1 MDIKDKEKTNTDT
14 LFPPTKHEL
23 MFDNPYHANDF
34 ELGNWFYRE
43 DVLETLKTR
52 FETQPANKFVILRGS
67 PGSGK
72 TSILKYIK
80 GAPHQLK
87 KENRKSQHQGKNY
100 IPIYL
105 DSRDC
110 IGLDADKLLSFL
122 YEAIIEK
129 LKESVYVISAFD
141 DPKEPINK
149 GLTVE
154 TVLSGIDAYLEPD
167 DVLVLLVDEFDTF
180 LENMDI
186 KVLSGYITRF
196 ERVEVEKDWNNYAL
210 ILAGDKNPVNIT
222 TDKTINQFLQAAFHI
237 EIDGFLEE
245 ETLKK
250 RIIEPV
256 SQQILFDNDAIREI
270 TWYSGGHLYYQQL
283 ICYYIVN
290 LLNEEERNLCTKEDV
305 EKAIQRILSDTERNK
320 RPDFAF
326 TWQNKMSVE
335 TRVLASALMDESIS
349 EKRKNAY
356 FLKENSLLDNIFAG
370 KIDKEIYKS
379 PGCIYFNRMQ
389 GKGFP
394 GFPLKIPLLGLW
406 IQKEH
411 PFIKTIIE
419 SIELIADKIDIDAIN
434 AEIERAPTNK
444 LPTFGREVILE
455 LSQSWRSLEESIT
468 VTPPTLVRTYIERF
482 RRGLSTLLSLDI
494 KEPASKGSYFIMD
507 IRNLNIGILDEAF
520 CFIQDRPEITEK
532 DIASIENI
540 ATSVAQDTKTQLS
553 LYFYFRKSIMVEELE
568 KKTYLNL
575 IAIDTNDLKRIIFSN
590 RPRETTRKIILSNLS
605 LQKVSPY
612 QTAGPAT
619 TTFYGRAKI
628 IDHITRAANASY
640 SIIGARKIGKSSLL
654 LRICDSPPPNTYYIF
669 INLDQVFRG
678 VSDYKPFLRN
688 LQQKI
693 EEIFDL
699 KVNLVRF
706 TTGRS
711 LSRLNDVM
719 GKLSREGK
727 KIIFV
732 FDEVDILVQF
742 DRKHEYRLLH
752 TFRTMSQNTCCQFI
766 FAGFKEL
773 YHRKREIENPLYN
786 FCKEI
791 ILTPLDRKAALDL
804 ITRPMDS
811 IGVQYQNP
819 EDREL
824 ILEYTACHPNL
835 LQFFCEELIDKIE
848 EHSKVEDRRTIF
860 KKDIEKL
867 LNSKYENYIMDEIY
881 MFFSDLPDI
890 NRLILILLVEEY
902 MEQSGQASFS
912 LAKIRDKLIQQGLE
926 VSINNVHRNL
936 RNLVMRFILLDK
948 GNENYGFALPVF
960 PGILK
965 KRIDN
970 DFKNSLIEGLK
981 RR

>member
-1 MDIKDKEKTNTDT
+1 MDKKDKGNIGTDS
-14 LFPPTKHEL
+14 LFAPTKHEL

-34 ELGNWFYRE
+34 ELGNWFYRD
-43 DVLETLKTR
+43 DVLETLRTR
-52 FETQPANKFVILRGS
+52 FENQPENKFVTLQGS
-67 PGSGK
+67 PGTGK
-72 TSILKYIK
+72 TSILRYIK
-80 GAPHQLK
+80 GSPHQLK
-87 KENRKSQHQGKNY
+87 KEKRKEEILGKNY

-110 IGLDADKLLSFL
+110 IGLDSHNLLSYI
-122 YEAIIEK
+122 YEMIIEK
-129 LKESVYVISAFD
+129 LKESAHIIPVFD
-141 DPKEPINK
+141 DSKERLAK

-154 TVLSGIDAYLEPD
+154 TVLSDIDSYLEED
-167 DVLVLLVDEFDTF
+167 DVLVLMLDEVDTF
-180 LENMDI
+180 LENTDI
-186 KVLSGYITRF
+186 KIISDFIKQF
-196 ERVEVEKDWNNYAL
+196 DPIKKNWNNYGL
-210 ILAGDKNPVNIT
+210 IIAVDKSPVKIT
-222 TDKTINQFLQAAFHI
+222 TDKAINQFLHTSFPV
-237 EIDGFLEE
+237 EINDFQEE
-245 ETLKK
+245 ETVKK

-256 SQQILFDNDAIREI
+256 SDQISYDNDAIREI
-270 TWYSGGHLYYQQL
+270 IWYAGSHLYYQQL

-290 LLNEEERNLCTKEDV
+290 LLNEEERNNCTKADV
-305 EKAIQRILSDTERNK
+305 EKAIQRILSDSEKNK
-320 RPDFAF
+320 RPDFSF
-326 TWQNKMSVE
+326 TWQHKMSVE
-335 TRVLASALMDESIS
+335 TRLLSSALMDESIT
-349 EKRKNAY
+349 EIRKNSY
-356 FLKENSLLDNIFAG
+356 FLKENNLLKNIFAG
-370 KIDKEIYKS
+370 KIDKEIYKL
-379 PGCIYFNRMQ
+379 PGCLYFNRMQ

-419 SIELIADKIDIDAIN
+419 NIEFIADKIDMDAIN
-434 AEIERAPTNK
+434 AEIEKAPTNK

-455 LSQSWRSLEESIT
+455 LSQSWRLLEDSIT

-482 RRGLSTLLSLDI
+482 RKGLSTLLSLDI
-494 KEPASKGSYFIMD
+494 KEPASKGNYFIMD

-553 LYFYFRKSIMVEELE
+553 LYFYFRESIMVEDLE

-628 IDHITRAANASY
+628 IDHITRATYTSY

-669 INLDQVFRG
+669 LNMDQVFRG
-678 VSDYKPFLRN
+678 VSDYKPFLRT

-693 EEIFDL
+693 EEIFNL

-711 LSRLNDVM
+711 LSRLHDVTR
-719 GKLSREGK
+719 KLSRDGK

-732 FDEVDILVQF
+732 FDEVDILVKF
-742 DRKHEYRLLH
+742 DRRHEYRLLH
-752 TFRTMSQNTCCQFI
+752 TFRTMSQNNYCQFI

-811 IGVQYQNP
+811 IGVQYQNT

-824 ILEYTACHPNL
+824 ILKYTACHPNL

-848 EHSKVEDRRTIF
+848 EHSKVEERRTISR
-860 KKDIEKL
+860 KDIEKL

-881 MFFSDLPDI
+881 MFFSDLPNI
-890 NRLILILLVEEY
+890 NRLILVLLVEEY
-902 MEQSGQASFS
+902 MEQPGQTFFS
-912 LAKIRDKLIQQGLE
+912 LAKIRDKLNQQGLE
-926 VSINNVHRNL
+926 VSINKVHRNL
-936 RNLVMRFILLDK
+936 RNLVMRFILMDR
-948 GNENYGFALPVF
+948 GNENYCFALPVF
-960 PGILK
+960 PGILA

-970 DFKNSLIEGLK
+970 DFKNSLIDELK

>member
-1 MDIKDKEKTNTDT
+1 MDTKDKENINTNT
-14 LFPPTKHEL
+14 LFAPTKHEL

-34 ELGNWFYRE
+34 ELGIWFYRE
-43 DVLETLKTR
+43 DVLETLQTR
-52 FETQPANKFVILRGS
+52 FENQPGNKLVMIRGS
-67 PGSGK
+67 PGTGK
-72 TSILKYIK
+72 TSILKYIN
-80 GAPHQLK
+80 GSPHQLK
-87 KENRKSQHQGKNY
+87 KEKPKGENQGKNY

-110 IGLDADKLLSFL
+110 IGLDPDNLLSFL
-122 YEAIIEK
+122 YETVIEK
-129 LKESVYVISAFD
+129 LKESIHVLPAFD
-141 DPKEPINK
+141 DPKELTGK
-149 GLTVE
+149 GLTIE
-154 TVLSGIDAYLEPD
+154 TLLADIDTYLEED
-167 DVLVLLVDEFDTF
+167 DVLVLLVDEFDHL
-180 LENMDI
+180 LENIDAKI
-186 KVLSGYITRF
+186 ISGYITQV
-196 ERVEVEKDWNNYAL
+196 ERIKKNWDKYGL
-210 ILAGDKNPVNIT
+210 ILALDRSPVKIT
-222 TDKTINQFLQAAFHI
+222 TDKAIKQFLQAAFHI
-237 EIDGFLEE
+237 EIDDFLEE
-245 ETLKK
+245 ETIKK
-250 RIIEPV
+250 HIIEPV
-256 SQQILFDNDAIREI
+256 VDQIRCDNDAIREI
-270 TWYSGGHLYYQQL
+270 IWYAGSHLYHQQL
-283 ICYYIVN
+283 ICYYIVK
-290 LLNEEERNLCTKEDV
+290 LLNEQERNHCTKEDV
-305 EKAIQRILSDTERNK
+305 EKVIQRILSDSERKK

-326 TWQNKMSVE
+326 TWQNKMSME
-335 TRVLASALMDESIS
+335 TRLLASALMDESIT
-349 EKRKNAY
+349 EKRESSY
-356 FLKENSLLDNIFAG
+356 FLKENSLLENIFAG
-370 KIDKEIYKS
+370 KIDKEINKF
-379 PGCIYFNRMQ
+379 PGCIYFNRMT
-389 GKGFP
+389 GKRFP

-419 SIELIADKIDIDAIN
+419 HIEFIADKIDMDDIN
-434 AEIERAPTNK
+434 AEIERAPANK

-455 LSQSWRSLEESIT
+455 LSQSWRLLEDSIT
-468 VTPPTLVRTYIERF
+468 VTPPTRVRTCIERF
-482 RRGLSTLLSLDI
+482 RQGLSTLLSLDI
-494 KEPASKGSYFIMD
+494 KEPGSKGNYFIMD

-553 LYFYFRKSIMVEELE
+553 LYFYFRKSVMIEDLE

-628 IDHITRAANASY
+628 IDHITRATNTSY

-669 INLDQVFRG
+669 INMDQVFRG
-678 VSDYKPFLRN
+678 VSDYKPFLRH
-688 LQQKI
+688 LQEKI
-693 EEIFDL
+693 QEIFNL

-711 LSRLNDVM
+711 LSRLNDVIR
-719 GKLSREGK
+719 KLSRDNK

-732 FDEVDILVQF
+732 FDEVDILVKF
-742 DRKHEYRLLH
+742 DRNHEYRLLH
-752 TFRTMSQNTCCQFI
+752 TFRTMSQNNYCQFI

-791 ILTPLDRKAALDL
+791 ILAPLDRKAALDL
-804 ITRPMDS
+804 ITRPMNS
-811 IGVQYQNP
+811 IGVQYQNI

-848 EHSKVEDRRTIF
+848 EHSKVEERRTISR
-860 KKDIEKL
+860 KDIEKL
-867 LNSKYENYIMDEIY
+867 LDSKYENYIMDEIY
-881 MFFSDLPDI
+881 MFFSDLSNL
-890 NRLILILLVEEY
+890 NRLILVLLLEEY
-902 MEQSGQASFS
+902 REQPEPATFS
-912 LAKIRDKLIQQGLE
+912 LAKIRDKLTQQGLQ
-926 VSINNVHRNL
+926 VSINKVHRNL
-936 RNLVMRFILLDK
+936 RNLVMRFLLLDK
-948 GNENYGFALPVF
+948 GNENYCFALPVF
-960 PGILK
+960 PGILE

-970 DFKNSLIEGLK
+970 DFKNSLIQELK

>member
-1 MDIKDKEKTNTDT
+1 MDTKDKKNINTDS
-14 LFPPTKHEL
+14 LFAPTKHEI
-23 MFDNPYHANDF
+23 MFDNPYHASDF

-52 FETQPANKFVILRGS
+52 FENQPGNKFIIFRGS
-67 PGSGK
+67 PGTGK
-72 TSILKYIK
+72 TSMLKYIK
-80 GAPHQLK
+80 GAPHQLE
-87 KENRKSQHQGKNY
+87 KEKRRGEDQGENY

-110 IGLDADKLLSFL
+110 IGLDSDNLLSFL

-129 LKESVYVISAFD
+129 LKESAHVIPVFD
-141 DPKEPINK
+141 DTKELPGK

-154 TVLSGIDAYLEPD
+154 TVLSDIDTYLEED
-167 DVLVLLVDEFDTF
+167 DVLVLLVDEVDTF
-180 LENMDI
+180 LENIDVKFI
-186 KVLSGYITRF
+186 SDYITRF
-196 ERVEVEKDWNNYAL
+196 GHIKKNWNNYGL

-222 TDKTINQFLQAAFHI
+222 TNKTINQFLQTAFHI
-237 EIDGFLEE
+237 EIEGFLAE
-245 ETLKK
+245 ETVKK

-256 SQQILFDNDAIREI
+256 IDQIRFDNDAVREI
-270 TWYSGGHLYYQQL
+270 IWYAGSHLYYQQL

-290 LLNEEERNLCTKEDV
+290 LLNEEERNHCSKEDV
-305 EKAIQRILSDTERNK
+305 ETAVQRILSDSERNK

-326 TWQNKMSVE
+326 TWQNKMPVE
-335 TRVLASALMDESIS
+335 TRLLASALMDESIT
-349 EKRKNAY
+349 EKRKNSY
-356 FLKENSLLDNIFAG
+356 FLKENNLLKNIFAG

-379 PGCIYFNRMQ
+379 PGCIYFNPKQ

-419 SIELIADKIDIDAIN
+419 NIESIADKIDMDDIN
-434 AEIERAPTNK
+434 AEIEAAPTNK

-455 LSQSWRSLEESIT
+455 LSQSWRLLEDSIT

-482 RRGLSTLLSLDI
+482 RQGLSTLLSLDI
-494 KEPASKGSYFIMD
+494 KEPASKGNYFILD

-532 DIASIENI
+532 DIAGIENI

-553 LYFYFRKSIMVEELE
+553 LYFYFRKSIMVEDLE

-619 TTFYGRAKI
+619 TTFYGRTKI
-628 IDHITRAANASY
+628 IDHITRITNTSY

-654 LRICDSPPPNTYYIF
+654 LRVCDSPPPNTYYIF
-669 INLDQVFRG
+669 INMDQVFRG
-678 VSDYKPFLRN
+678 VSDYKPFLRD

-693 EEIFDL
+693 AEIFNL

-711 LSRLNDVM
+711 LSRLHDVIR
-719 GKLSREGK
+719 KLSRDNR
-727 KIIFV
+727 KIILV
-732 FDEVDILVQF
+732 FDEMDILVKF
-742 DRKHEYRLLH
+742 DRTHEYRLLH
-752 TFRTMSQNTCCQFI
+752 TFRTMSQNNYCQFI

-791 ILTPLDRKAALDL
+791 ILAPLDRKAALDL

-811 IGVQYQNP
+811 IGVQYQNI

-848 EHSKVEDRRTIF
+848 EHGKVEERRTIYR
-860 KKDIEKL
+860 KDIEKL
-867 LNSKYENYIMDEIY
+867 LSSKYENYIMDEIY

-890 NRLILILLVEEY
+890 NRLILVLLVEEY
-902 MEQSGQASFS
+902 MEQPGQITFS

-926 VSINNVHRNL
+926 VSINKVHRNL
-936 RNLVMRFILLDK
+936 RNLVMRFILVDK
-948 GNENYGFALPVF
+948 GNENYCFALPVF

-970 DFKNSLIEGLK
+970 DFKNSLIDELK

>member
-1 MDIKDKEKTNTDT
+1 MDTRKKGIITTDT
-14 LFPPTKHEL
+14 PYAPTKHEI

-34 ELGNWFYRE
+34 ELGNWFYRV
-43 DVLETLKTR
+43 DVLEPIRTR
-52 FETQPANKFVILRGS
+52 FESQPGNRFVNLRGS
-67 PGSGK
+67 PGTGK
-72 TSILKYIK
+72 TCILKYINSS
-80 GAPHQLK
+80 PQQLK
-87 KENRKSQHQGKNY
+87 KEKPKPGHPGKNY

-105 DSRDC
+105 DAREC
-110 IGLDADKLLSFL
+110 IGLDSDNILSCL
-122 YEAIIEK
+122 YDAVMEK
-129 LKESVYVISAFD
+129 LKESAHVIPVFD
-141 DPKEPINK
+141 DTRERPAQGI
-149 GLTVE
+149 TIE
-154 TVLSGIDAYLEPD
+154 TILSDIDGYLEED
-167 DVLVLLVDEFDTF
+167 DVLVLMVDEFDTF
-180 LENMDI
+180 LENADI
-186 KVLSGYITRF
+186 KIISDYIKQAARI
-196 ERVEVEKDWNNYAL
+196 KKNWNHYGL
-210 ILAGDKNPVNIT
+210 ILAGDKSLVNIT
-222 TDKTINQFLQAAFHI
+222 TDKTIDQFLQTAFPI
-237 EIDGFLEE
+237 EIDGFLDEKAV
-245 ETLKK
+245 KK

-256 SQQILFDNDAIREI
+256 RDQILYDNDAISKI
-270 TWYSGGHLYYQQL
+270 IWYSGSHLYYQQL
-283 ICYYIVN
+283 ICYYIVS
-290 LLNEEERNLCTKEDV
+290 LLNEEERNHCSKEDV
-305 EKAIQRILSDTERNK
+305 EKVIQRILIDSEGYK
-320 RPDFAF
+320 RPDFAY
-326 TWQNKMSVE
+326 TWKNKMAVE
-335 TRVLASALMDESIS
+335 TRLLASALMDDSIT
-349 EKRKNAY
+349 EKIKNSY
-356 FLKENSLLDNIFAG
+356 FLKENNLLKNIFAG

-379 PGCIYFNRMQ
+379 PGCIYFNPKQ

-406 IQKEH
+406 VQKEH
-411 PFIKTIIE
+411 PFIKTVIENIE
-419 SIELIADKIDIDAIN
+419 SIADKIDMDDIN
-434 AEIERAPTNK
+434 AEIEAAPTDK

-455 LSQSWRSLEESIT
+455 LSQSWRLLEDSIT

-482 RRGLSTLLSLDI
+482 RQGLSTLLSLNI
-494 KEPASKGSYFIMD
+494 KEPASKGNYFILD

-532 DIASIENI
+532 DIAGIENI

-553 LYFYFRKSIMVEELE
+553 LYFYFRKSIMVEDLE

-628 IDHITRAANASY
+628 IDHITRATNTSY

-669 INLDQVFRG
+669 INMDQVFRG
-678 VSDYKPFLRN
+678 VTDYKPFLRN

-693 EEIFDL
+693 EEIFNL

-711 LSRLNDVM
+711 LSRLHDVIR
-719 GKLSREGK
+719 KLSLENK

-732 FDEVDILVQF
+732 FDEVDILVKF
-742 DRKHEYRLLH
+742 DRRREYRLLH
-752 TFRTMSQNTCCQFI
+752 TFRTMSQNDHCQFI

-811 IGVQYQNP
+811 IGVQYQNT

-824 ILEYTACHPNL
+824 ILEYTSCHPNL

-848 EHSKVEDRRTIF
+848 EHGKVEERRTIF
-860 KKDIEKL
+860 RKDIEKL
-867 LNSKYENYIMDEIY
+867 LDSKYENYIMDEIY
-881 MFFSDLPDI
+881 MFFSDLPNI
-890 NRLILILLVEEY
+890 NRLILVLLVEEY
-902 MEQSGQASFS
+902 MEQPGPITFS

-926 VSINNVHRNL
+926 ISINKVHRNL
-936 RNLVMRFILLDK
+936 RNLVMRFILADK
-948 GNENYGFALPVF
+948 GNENYCFALPVF
-960 PGILK
+960 PGILE
-965 KRIDN
+965 KRIDD
-970 DFKNSLIEGLK
+970 DFKNSLIDELK

>member
-1 MDIKDKEKTNTDT
+1 MSTYT
-14 LFPPTKHEL
+14 PSAPTKHEI

-43 DVLETLKTR
+43 DVLETIKTQFENQPGNR
-52 FETQPANKFVILRGS
+52 FVMLHGS
-67 PGSGK
+67 PGTGK
-72 TSILKYIK
+72 TSMLKYIN
-80 GAPHQLK
+80 GSPQQLK
-87 KENRKSQHQGKNY
+87 KESGKQLYQGKNY

-110 IGLDADKLLSFL
+110 IGLDSDNLLSFL
-122 YEAIIEK
+122 YETVIEK
-129 LKESVYVISAFD
+129 LKESVLVIPAFD
-141 DPKEPINK
+141 DSKELISK

-154 TVLSGIDAYLEPD
+154 TVMADIDTYLEED
-167 DVLVLLVDEFDTF
+167 DVLVLMADEFDTF
-180 LENMDI
+180 LENIDVKIISSYINQFEGI
-186 KVLSGYITRF
+186 KKNWHGYG
-196 ERVEVEKDWNNYAL
+196 L
-210 ILAGDKNPVNIT
+210 ILAGDMNPVNIT
-222 TDKTINQFLQAAFHI
+222 SDKTINQFLQTAFHI
-237 EIDGFLEE
+237 EIDGFLQE
-245 ETLKK
+245 ETVKK

-256 SQQILFDNDAIREI
+256 SDQIIYDDDAIREI
-270 TWYSGGHLYYQQL
+270 IWYAGSHLYYQQL

-290 LLNEEERNLCTKEDV
+290 LLNREERNHCAKDDV
-305 EKAIQRILSDTERNK
+305 EKAIQRILSDSERNK
-320 RPDFAF
+320 RPDFAL
-326 TWQNKMSVE
+326 TWKNKMSVE
-335 TRVLASALMDESIS
+335 TRLLASALMDESMT
-349 EKRKNAY
+349 ENRKNSY
-356 FLKENSLLDNIFAG
+356 FLKENHLLKNIFAG
-370 KIDKEIYKS
+370 KIEKEIYQF
-379 PGCIYFNRMQ
+379 PGCLYFNRMQ

-419 SIELIADKIDIDAIN
+419 SIEFIADKIDMDAIN
-434 AEIERAPTNK
+434 AEIERAPTYK

-455 LSQSWRSLEESIT
+455 LSQSWRLLEDSIT
-468 VTPPTLVRTYIERF
+468 ITPPTLVRTYIEKF
-482 RRGLSTLLSLDI
+482 RHGLSTLLSLDI
-494 KEPASKGSYFIMD
+494 KETASKGNYFIMN

-532 DIASIENI
+532 DIAGIENI

-553 LYFYFRKSIMVEELE
+553 LYFYFRKSIMVEDLE
-568 KKTYLNL
+568 NKTYLNL
-575 IAIDTNDLKRIIFSN
+575 IAIDSNDLKRIIFSN

-628 IDHITRAANASY
+628 IDHITRATHTSY

-669 INLDQVFRG
+669 INMDQVFRG
-678 VSDYKPFLRN
+678 VTDYKPFLRN

-693 EEIFDL
+693 EEIFQL

-711 LSRLNDVM
+711 LSRLNDVIR
-719 GKLSREGK
+719 KLARDGK

-732 FDEVDILVQF
+732 FDEVDILVKF

-752 TFRTMSQNTCCQFI
+752 TFRTMSQNNHCQFI

-804 ITRPMDS
+804 ITKPMDS
-811 IGVQYQNP
+811 IGVKYRNN

-848 EHSKVEDRRTIF
+848 EHGKVEERRTIF

-890 NRLILILLVEEY
+890 NRLILVLLVEEY
-902 MEQSGQASFS
+902 TEKPGQNIFS
-912 LAKIRDKLIQQGLE
+912 LANIRDKLIQQGLE
-926 VSINNVHRNL
+926 ISINKVHRNL
-936 RNLVMRFILLDK
+936 RNLVMRFILQDK
-948 GNENYGFALPVF
+948 GNENYSFALPVF

-970 DFKNSLIEGLK
+970 DFKMSLIDELK